1 MDGVADRFLGLIHDL
16 EEVRDAVTAA
26 RAHEQF
32 DELTL
37 QVFWLKWPGLSQWA
51 GALWKMLSEDLA
63 GPASPLD
70 DAELHE
76 VGGSD

>member
-1 MDGVADRFLGLIHDL
+1 MDGVADRFLKLIHDL
-16 EEVRDAVTAA
+16 EDIRDTVTPE
-26 RAHEQF
+26 RAHAQF

-37 QVFWLKWPGLSQWA
+37 QVFWMKWPSLAEWA
-51 GALWKMLSEDLA
+51 GSLWKMLSQELA
-63 GPASPLD
+63 DPASPHE

>member
-37 QVFWLKWPGLSQWA
+37 QVFWLKWPGLSEWA
-51 GALWKMLSEDLA
+51 GSLWKMLSDDLA
-63 GPASPLD
+63 DRSTPHH
-70 DAELHE
+70 DAELDE
-76 VGGSD
+76 VGGSG

>member
-1 MDGVADRFLGLIHDL
+1 MDGAADRFLGLIHDL
-16 EEVRDAVTAA
+16 EDLRDAVTPE
-26 RAHEQF
+26 RAHAQF

-37 QVFWLKWPGLSQWA
+37 QVFWLKWPGLSEWA
-51 GALWKMLSEDLA
+51 GSLWQMLSQELA
-63 GPASPLD
+63 DPSSPHH